1 MHQSLY
7 RAYRP
12 QKFSEIAGQEHITET
27 LSEEIRAKKI
37 SHAYLFSGSRGLGK
51 TTIAR
56 IFARDIGCSDNDLY
70 EIDAASHTQVD
81 HMRELIEGVYTLP
94 FESPYKVYILDEA
107 HMLSKGAWNA
117 LLKTLEEP
125 PAHVVFILATTEKNK
140 VPDTVLSR
148 CQVFEFK
155 KPTRA
160 GLSKLISSVA
170 KSEGYTLEQG
180 VVELV
185 ALLSEGSYRDALST
199 LEKVFSVSKDKTISR
214 AEAEKAT
221 GAPRRELVVGLVD
234 ALSGGDANKALMT
247 IQKAQG
253 QDIDMS
259 LYLSLVLE
267 YMRQVLLVRHAPE
280 LQQGINEEL
289 GEEFESVKR
298 IAENKESKLT
308 HETLRVFLDAS
319 ARIRFSPIPALA
331 LELAVLEVLSQD
343 I

>member
-27 LSEEIRAKKI
+27 LIEEIRAKKI
-37 SHAYLFSGSRGLGK
+37 SHAYLFAGSRGLGK

-56 IFARDIGCSDNDLY
+56 IFARDIGCSDTDLY

-125 PAHVVFILATTEKNK
+125 PAHVVFILATTERNK

-160 GLSKLISSVA
+160 GLVKLVSSVA
-170 KSEGYTLEQG
+170 KKEGYALGQG
-180 VVELV
+180 VADLV

-199 LEKVFSVSKDKTISR
+199 LEKVFSVSKDKSISR
-214 AEAEKAT
+214 EEAEKAT
-221 GAPRRELVVGLVD
+221 GAPRHELIASLVE
-234 ALSGGDANKALMT
+234 ALSEGNGGAALSSIDKARTQDVDMT
-247 IQKAQG
+247 
-253 QDIDMS
+253 

-267 YMRQVLLVRHAPE
+267 YMRQVLLVRYAPE
-280 LQQGINEEL
+280 LHASLQEEL
-289 GEEFESVKR
+289 GEEFVRVKK
-298 IAENKESKLT
+298 IADAKDSKLT
-308 HETLRVFLDAS
+308 HQTLKVFLDAS
-319 ARIRFSPIPALA
+319 ARVRFSPVPSLP
-331 LELAVLEVLSQD
+331 LELAVLELIGQD
-343 I
+343 

>member
-27 LSEEIRAKKI
+27 LIEEIRAKKI
-37 SHAYLFSGSRGLGK
+37 SHAYLFAGSRGLGK

-56 IFARDIGCSDNDLY
+56 IFARDIGCSDTDLY

-125 PAHVVFILATTEKNK
+125 PAHVVFILATTERNK

-160 GLSKLISSVA
+160 GLVKLVSSVA
-170 KSEGYTLEQG
+170 KKEGYTLGQG
-180 VVELV
+180 VADLV

-199 LEKVFSVSKDKTISR
+199 LEKVFSVSKDKSISR
-214 AEAEKAT
+214 EEAEKAT
-221 GAPRRELVVGLVD
+221 GAPRHELIAALVE
-234 ALSGGDANKALMT
+234 ALSEGNSGAALSSIDKARTQDVDMT
-247 IQKAQG
+247 
-253 QDIDMS
+253 

-280 LQQGINEEL
+280 LHTSLQEEL
-289 GEEFESVKR
+289 GEEFVQVKK
-298 IAENKESKLT
+298 IADAKDSKLT
-308 HETLRVFLDAS
+308 HQTLKVFLDAS
-319 ARIRFSPIPALA
+319 ARVRFSPVPSLP
-331 LELAVLEVLSQD
+331 LELAVLELIGQD
-343 I
+343 